1 MEQGVIERDG
11 GHLLVDQLLIQGVDT
26 VFSVPGESFLPVINA
41 FFDRQKDI
49 KFVVCRQEGGAAFM
63 AEAYAKLTRKAGICF
78 VTRGPGA
85 SNASIGVH
93 TAFQDST
100 PLILF
105 VGQVGSEFSDREA
118 FQELDNLQM
127 FGQME
132 KWVAQVNSTDRIPEY
147 VTKAFQI
154 ATSGRPGPV
163 VLASRKHIII
173 YI

>member
-1 MEQGVIERDG
+1 MEQGVVERDG

-85 SNASIGVH
+85 SNASIGVL
-93 TAFQDST
+93 AFKIQ
-100 PLILF
+100 PLYF
-105 VGQVGSEFSDREA
+105 VCWAGWQ
-118 FQELDNLQM
+118 
-127 FGQME
+127 
-132 KWVAQVNSTDRIPEY
+132 
-147 VTKAFQI
+147 
-154 ATSGRPGPV
+154 
-163 VLASRKHIII
+163 
-173 YI
+173 